1 MIRFKKYFFYLLVI
15 TLLFS
20 DCSATH
26 NPRIQKVKEI
36 LPQEFLPIGHRGT
49 RVFAPENTMSAF
61 RFAARLGAAFELDT
75 MQCKS
80 GELVVIHDYTLD
92 RTTNG
97 KGKVS
102 DFTLQE
108 LKQLDAGSYFIPIFQ
123 QKLSEMSLEEIR
135 VIAKKGFLFSKK
147 FKGNIDKMTK
157 EEVLSLD
164 VSNFL
169 VSEYKGE
176 KIPTLEEV
184 LNEFGGKVPIDIEI
198 KSEKSGEPA
207 VQVGNAVAR
216 LVTDKKLEN
225 KVFITSFNPY
235 VLEAVKQTNPNLLR
249 GQIYSSFEDVDLAYY
264 KKVILRNLYLNS
276 KAEPDI
282 LAMGKELVNENYVK
296 EMHSYGYKLYP
307 WTVNDPKE
315 MEDFIRYGVDG
326 IISDRVDLV
335 IDVYTKMKGALK
347 SGVKN

>member
-1 MIRFKKYFFYLLVI
+1 MLKLRKTIFYVLVLFLL
-15 TLLFS
+15 TE
-20 DCSATH
+20 CSATH
-26 NPRIQKVKEI
+26 NPRVQKVKEI

-49 RVFAPENTMSAF
+49 RVFAPENTLSAF
-61 RFAARLGAAFELDT
+61 RFAAKLNAGFELDT
-75 MQCKS
+75 MQCKT
-80 GELVVIHDYTLD
+80 GELVVIHDYTLE

-102 DFTLQE
+102 DLTLQE

-123 QKLSEMSLEEIR
+123 KKLSEMSLEEIR
-135 VIAKKGFLFSKK
+135 SLAKRGFIFSKK
-147 FKGNIDKMTK
+147 FKGNVDKMTK
-157 EEVLSLD
+157 EEILALD

-207 VQVGNAVAR
+207 VQVGTAVAK
-216 LVTDKKLEN
+216 LVTEKKLEN

-249 GQIYSSFEDVDLAYY
+249 GQIYSSFEDAELAYY
-264 KKVILRNLYLNS
+264 KKVILRNLYLNH

-282 LAMGKELVNENYVK
+282 LAMGRELVNPDYVK
-296 EMHSYGYKLYP
+296 QMHSYGYKLYP
-307 WTVNDPKE
+307 WTVNEPKE

-335 IDVYTKMKGALK
+335 IDVYNKMKVAK
-347 SGVKN
+347 